1 MEIDLYSRVLMV
13 TDADGF
19 TRAFMSKIGQP
30 LEGPLPTP
38 ADPYTT

>member
-19 TRAFMSKIGQP
+19 TRSFMEKIGMP
-30 LEGPLPTP
+30 LEGAYPLP